1 MATAQSIPSLPVQP
15 PFSTPIPPGQTPA
28 SILWTV
34 PITIDSVNKTI
45 SIGVLPPVNPGDYI
59 KWTTPGHQ
67 DPFVVVFGNPFSP
80 TPSIV
85 PGVSVDGGISDS
97 ETPPYV
103 VLAPLVPPPSKRVS
117 YSYTMIYMDI
127 ISSSSYMFMG
137 DDPVV
142 IVDSSGG

>member
-1 MATAQSIPSLPVQP
+1 MAPAQSIPSLPVQP

-28 SILWTV
+28 SVLWTV
-34 PITIDSVNKTI
+34 PITIDTI
-45 SIGVLPPVNPGDYI
+45 SKSIQIGVLPPIKPGDHI

-67 DPFVVVFGNPFSP
+67 DPFFVLFGNPFSP
-80 TPSIV
+80 APAVV
-85 PGVSVDGGISDS
+85 PGASANGGISDS
-97 ETPPYV
+97 ETQECV

-127 ISSSSYMFMG
+127 ISSSSYTFMG